1 MPIIRAKHNKDFTQI
16 NNATLREKGLSLR
29 ARGLLAYMLSF
40 PDNWEFSVCNIV
52 AETGES
58 EYMINKTLSEL
69 EKAGFFSRIRVR
81 NSGGKIVC
89 GKYTVSEIKQKIFN
103 SENNTHQTEK
113 GLDKSDKNYAPSFE
127 MPHEELPR
135 LEIPHEVNC
144 RRKNNE
150 YKRISKERILSSNER
165 TVAASYDVVLDRVED
180 SELRNALH
188 EYIQMRFYIKKPP
201 TNAAL
206 KHYIARI
213 FALYPDDAN
222 LRLQCVRQSVL
233 NSRPNAF
240 PLPSENSKPPAQSS
254 SARDSAERRAR
265 HAESMRDSWQIIL
278 ADIEEERDDD
288 D

>member
-89 GKYTVSEIKQKIFN
+89 GKYTVSETGQKIFN
-103 SENNTHQTEK
+103 PENSTHPAENE
-113 GLDKSDKNYAPSFE
+113 LDKSDKNYVPSVE
-127 MPHEELPR
+127 MPQEELPR

-150 YKRISKERILSSNER
+150 YKRISKERILSQKESKRSE
-165 TVAASYDVVLDRVED
+165 TFDDIIAAVADESLK
-180 SELRNALH
+180 SALE
-188 EYIQMRFYIKKPP
+188 EYVQMRFYIKKPP

-206 KHYIARI
+206 KHYIARV
-213 FALYPDDAN
+213 FAIYPDDAD

-240 PLPSENSKPPAQSS
+240 PLPSKNSKPTASPS
-254 SARDSAERRAR
+254 SARSSAERRAR

-278 ADIEEERDDD
+278 SDIEEEREDG
-288 D
+288 

>member
-58 EYMINKTLSEL
+58 DRTVRRILAEL
-69 EKAGFFSRIRVR
+69 EKQGFIYREQSRDDL
-81 NSGGKIVC
+81 GKFEDATSWVFETATAARISR
-89 GKYTVSEIKQKIFN
+89 KKETAETETKKI
-103 SENNTHQTEK
+103 SPPSAKTPPAEK
-113 GLDKSDKNYAPSFE
+113 PSAK
-127 MPHEELPR
+127 
-135 LEIPHEVNC
+135 IPSAVNC

-150 YKRISKERILSSNER
+150 YKRISKERILSQKESKRSE
-165 TVAASYDVVLDRVED
+165 TFDDIIAAVADESLK
-180 SELRNALH
+180 SALE
-188 EYIQMRFYIKKPP
+188 EYVQMRFYIKKPP

-206 KHYIARI
+206 KHYIARV

-240 PLPSENSKPPAQSS
+240 PLPAENSKPTASPS
-254 SARDSAERRAR
+254 SARSSAERRAR
-265 HAESMRDSWQIIL
+265 NAESMRDSWQIIL
-278 ADIEEERDDD
+278 ADIEAEREDG
-288 D
+288 